1 MVDEMVDPSK
11 AHILLERLDRVQ
23 RMLDAGQLA
32 AAAAQLRALANQV
45 TGMSPTWLST
55 DAADALKSM
64 AAALGDS
71 LGSS

>member
-1 MVDEMVDPSK
+1 
-11 AHILLERLDRVQ
+11 
-23 RMLDAGQLA
+23 MLDAGQLA